1 MGHKKMQQDSFTTA
15 VEATVSAVAPK
26 ATYAGSAATVGG
38 WIVDSNDIALMGL
51 ALAMLG
57 FVANLF
63 FKIRE
68 DRRREA
74 EHKISMQNLADTA
87 DAHKKIN
94 EIAESVKLG
103 NAMDGYS
110 GMPRPAPK
118 NPEPADES
126 KPDDQK

>member
-15 VEATVSAVAPK
+15 AEATASAAATK
-26 ATYAGSAATVGG
+26 TTYAGSATTVGG
-38 WIVDSNDIALMGL
+38 WIVDSNDIALIGL
-51 ALAMLG
+51 ALAILG

-74 EHKISMQNLADTA
+74 EHKISMQNLSDTA
-87 DAHKKIN
+87 AAHKKID

-110 GMPRPAPK
+110 GMPRPNPK
-118 NPEPADES
+118 KPEPADEPQGDE
-126 KPDDQK
+126 KK

>member
-1 MGHKKMQQDSFTTA
+1 MGHKKMQQYSFTTA
-15 VEATVSAVAPK
+15 AEATASAVATK
-26 ATYAGSAATVGG
+26 TTYAGSAATVGG
-38 WIVDSNDIALMGL
+38 WMVDSNDIALIGL
-51 ALAMLG
+51 ALAVLG

-74 EHKISMQNLADTA
+74 EHKISMRNLSDTA

-118 NPEPADES
+118 NPEPADEPVGQE
-126 KPDDQK
+126 KK